1 MLRKDW
7 FEGLQTEGE
16 CPVLAKRSVVADDS
30 EQRHSAIGSALR
42 LLRGNRSLRQVHTDT
57 GITYSYLSNIECGSK
72 RPGGK
77 VLSRLADYHNVPLG
91 ELLELAGFNK
101 GVDADH
107 DFSNADI
114 RRSYQF
120 VLDDPSL
127 IGCPKPTEDVA
138 IETQRFVVQLYEHF
152 TGKRLLE

>member
-1 MLRKDW
+1 MLPDW
-7 FEGLQTEGE
+7 FESLQTEAE
-16 CPVLAKRSVVADDS
+16 CSVLAEPDNGADDLD
-30 EQRHSAIGSALR
+30 QRHSAIGSTLR
-42 LLRGNRSLRQVHTDT
+42 LLRGDRSLRQVHTDT
-57 GITYSYLSNIECGSK
+57 GITYSYLSNIESGSK

-91 ELLELAGFNK
+91 ELLELAGITK
-101 GVDADH
+101 GADADH
-107 DFSNADI
+107 HFSNADI

-120 VLDDPSL
+120 VLEDPSL
-127 IGCPKPTEDVA
+127 VGYPKPTESVP